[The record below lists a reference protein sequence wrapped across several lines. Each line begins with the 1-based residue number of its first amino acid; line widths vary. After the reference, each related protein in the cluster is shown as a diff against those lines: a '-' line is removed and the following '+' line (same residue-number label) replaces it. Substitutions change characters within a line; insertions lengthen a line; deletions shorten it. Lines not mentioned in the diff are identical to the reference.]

1 MKNLQK
7 AFLFYFSLLII
18 SVIIQGCCTN
28 TYTIIGNGTL
38 RAYSMEEEFTP
49 IDTISGAFIL
59 RNEYETRFSGLEDFS
74 LISSAMATSCAED
87 FTNKIETES
96 VTITCNQDFIFDG
109 ITISAGADFSN
120 LEELKMNFQQFG
132 LNFLELHFQES
143 FMSKAIFENQE
154 YTFTVTSKTDNS
166 LDLEN
171 QVTILI
177 NL

>member
-7 AFLFYFSLLII
+7 AFLFYFSLLIF

-38 RAYSMEEEFTP
+38 RAYSIDEIYTP
-49 IDTISGAFIL
+49 IDTITGEFIL

-74 LISSAMATSCAED
+74 LISSAMATTCAEE
-87 FTNKIETES
+87 FTNTLDTFSIKIS
-96 VTITCNQDFIFDG
+96 CDQDFIFAG
-109 ITISAGADFSN
+109 NTIAANSDFSN
-120 LEELKMNFQQFG
+120 LEELKINFQQFYT
-132 LNFLELHFQES
+132 NSLELHFQES
-143 FMSKAIFENQE
+143 FINKATFENQQ
-154 YTFTVTSKTDNS
+154 YTFTVSSKTDDG

-171 QVTILI
+171 QVTILM